1 MNGEGGSP
9 KFMVDR
15 MLGSLAKWLRILG
28 YDSRYD
34 NNFTDEQILDVA
46 KDEGRIILTRDRE
59 LAGKGGGFFLA
70 TTYLDEQ
77 LAAVS
82 DRFSLTYGADRRR
95 CSVCNGKL
103 ASIDVDRAKEIIPA
117 KSFEVAKEYWLC
129 ESCGKAYWDGTH
141 WVGIMERFRRLGLI
155 EEGGA

>member
-1 MNGEGGSP
+1 MNVDGRLP

-34 NNFTDEQILDVA
+34 NNLTDEKIIEAA
-46 KDEGRIILTRDRE
+46 KSEGRIMLTRDRE

-70 TTYLDEQ
+70 TTDLDEQ
-77 LAAVS
+77 LSVVS
-82 DRFSLTYGADRRR
+82 ERFSLTYGADRRR

-103 ASIDVDRAKEIIPA
+103 ASIDEQRAKELIPA
-117 KSFEVAKEYWLC
+117 KSFEVAKEYWAC
-129 ESCGKAYWDGTH
+129 ESCGKAYWNGTH
-141 WVGIMERFRRLGLI
+141 WIGIMERFRKLGLI
-155 EEGGA
+155 KEESA